1 MKKAMSEGRPT
12 YGYVLSIASPQ
23 IARLLA
29 GTGVDW
35 LMIDLEHAP
44 IGVETMAAM
53 IGATTGMPVTPIV
66 RVPGVGSDLVKPA
79 LDNGALGV
87 AFPQVATRQEAE
99 QAALSTRYSP
109 QGYRGF
115 GPTYAA
121 LRWGMAPFDYVK
133 AANEQ
138 MLTIILIE
146 SPAGVAQLDGILKVD
161 GIDVVVIA
169 RGDLS
174 ESLGLAGQFD
184 HPKVKEIVAEAETKI
199 LGAKRAALGGIAFSS
214 ADAKDMAARGYL
226 FIALASDAALVQR
239 AASSQM
245 KEIRG

>member
-1 MKKAMSEGRPT
+1 MAQGRPT
-12 YGYVLSIASPQ
+12 FGYVLSVASPQ

-53 IGATTGMPVTPIV
+53 IGATTGLPVTPIV
-66 RVPGVGSDLVKPA
+66 RVPAVGSDLVKPA
-79 LDNGALGV
+79 LDNGALGIV
-87 AFPQVATRQEAE
+87 FPQVATHEEAK
-99 QAALSTRYSP
+99 QAAVATHYSP
-109 QGYRGF
+109 KGYRGF

-121 LRWGMAPFDYVK
+121 LRWGLSPGDYIK
-133 AANEQ
+133 AADDQ
-138 MLTIILIE
+138 MLTIVLIE
-146 SPAGVAQLDGILKVD
+146 SPAGVAELDEILTVE

-184 HPKVKEIVAEAETKI
+184 HPGVKKIVAEAEAKI

-214 ADAKDMAARGYL
+214 AEAKEMAARGYL
-226 FIALASDAALVQR
+226 FVALASDAALIQR
-239 AASSQM
+239 AASAQM